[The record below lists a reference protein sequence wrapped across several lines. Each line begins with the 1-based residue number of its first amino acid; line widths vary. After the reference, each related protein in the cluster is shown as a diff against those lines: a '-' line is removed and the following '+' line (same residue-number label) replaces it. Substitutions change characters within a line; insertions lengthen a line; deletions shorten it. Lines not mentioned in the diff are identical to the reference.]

1 MSHVPNSPF
10 MHVKIENP
18 KSIAGKR
25 VKKSFIFLCCVREI
39 KNIRLIIHKIVP
51 RAEAASERGAHLQ
64 TCMIILKIETAIKS
78 VRKIWILTNKSR
90 IT

>member
-51 RAEAASERGAHLQ
+51 EPKQPVKEEP
-64 TCMIILKIETAIKS
+64 TCKP
-78 VRKIWILTNKSR
+78 V
-90 IT
+90 